1 MIDYTEGS
9 NKQYHT
15 QLSVN
20 DVGDYVIL
28 TGDPKR
34 VKDIASYL
42 EDSYFVADNREY
54 VTYSGYMNG
63 ILCSVVSTGIGGA
76 STAIAIEEL
85 VRLGCHTF
93 LRVGTCG
100 GIRLDVQGGDI
111 VIASGAIRQE
121 GTTREYAPIEFP
133 AVPSF
138 DVLSA
143 QVESAKKLCLPYHV
157 GVVQSKDSFFGQHA
171 PETMPVYQ
179 ELQNKWNA
187 YCKLD
192 CLASETESST
202 LFIVS
207 QTRHVRSG
215 AMFLCLANQEREKAG
230 LSNIQNHDL
239 KPLMECAVQTIKILI
254 EKDEA
259 ENH

>member
-143 QVESAKKLCLPYHV
+143 QVESAKKLCLPSHV

-171 PETMPVYQ
+171 PETMPVYP

-192 CLASETESST
+192 CLASEMESST

-230 LSNIQNHDL
+230 LSNIQNSDL

>member
-1 MIDYTEGS
+1 M
-9 NKQYHT
+9 
-15 QLSVN
+15 
-20 DVGDYVIL
+20 
-28 TGDPKR
+28 
-34 VKDIASYL
+34 
-42 EDSYFVADNREY
+42 
-54 VTYSGYMNG
+54 
-63 ILCSVVSTGIGGA
+63 
-76 STAIAIEEL
+76 
-85 VRLGCHTF
+85 
-93 LRVGTCG
+93 
-100 GIRLDVQGGDI
+100 RLDVQGGDI

-121 GTTREYAPIEFP
+121 GTTCEYAPIEFP

-143 QVESAKKLCLPYHV
+143 QVESARKLNLSYHV

-171 PETMPVYQ
+171 PETMPIYP
-179 ELQNKWNA
+179 ELQNKWDA

-192 CLASETESST
+192 CLASEMESST
-202 LFIVS
+202 VFIVS

-239 KPLMECAVQTIKILI
+239 KPLMECAVSTLKKLI

>member
-1 MIDYTEGS
+1 MIDYTQGS

-15 QLSVN
+15 QLSES
-20 DVGDYVIL
+20 DVGEYVIL
-28 TGDPKR
+28 TGDPGR

-42 EDSYFVADNREY
+42 DNAELVANNREY
-54 VTYSGYMNG
+54 VTYTGYLNG
-63 ILCSVVSTGIGGA
+63 VLCSVISTGIGGP

-85 VRLGCHTF
+85 VQLGCHTF

-100 GIRLDVQGGDI
+100 GMHLEVQGGDI
-111 VIASGAIRQE
+111 VIASGAIRQD
-121 GTTREYAPIEFP
+121 GTTREYAPLEFP
-133 AVPSF
+133 AVPHY

-143 QVESAKKLCLPYHV
+143 QVHSAKTLHLSYHV

-171 PETMPVYQ
+171 PESMPVCS
-179 ELQNKWNA
+179 ELENKWDA

-192 CLASETESST
+192 CLASEMESST
-202 LFIVS
+202 VFIVS

-215 AMFLCLANQEREKAG
+215 AMFLCLANQEREKTG
-230 LSNIQNHDL
+230 LTNVQNHDL
-239 KPLMECAVQTIKILI
+239 HPLMQCAVSTIKELMTND
-254 EKDEA
+254 KA